1 MNANTRKLYIAGMG
15 MITPVGWNV
24 PMTVAAVNAGISAYA
39 ASGYANQQ
47 GQAITMAGVPAS
59 VFFESEAQIDEGVW
73 YSELHDHIIKMAI
86 IAIKEACGNQPIMQ
100 PVPLI
105 LGMPEILP
113 DVEHISATSL
123 ITNLVNNCQPWL
135 STQHCSTIDGGRAAG
150 MEALE
155 SAFRVM
161 DDVPGPFML
170 IGGSDSFRNYSRLR
184 PLGAAGRLSVIG
196 SADSFVPGEAAGF
209 LLLTRQPKLAL
220 VRNGHMIALHEPGVA
235 DEPGHLYSDQP
246 YRGDGLDQA
255 FKKALANQ
263 SEQSIH
269 IIYSSMNGENHWA
282 KEYGVAYLRNKGSF
296 KDPVRVVHPADCFGD
311 LGSATSAILVALA
324 AEHLFSSE
332 EATAHLVYT
341 SSDGAKRGAVVVEK
355 MPAAAPTNYSQTRR
369 TS

>member
-1 MNANTRKLYIAGMG
+1 MSADIRKLYIAGMG

-24 PMTVAAVNAGISAYA
+24 PMTAAAVKAGISAYA

-47 GQAITMAGVPAS
+47 GQAITMAGVPTS
-59 VFFESEAQIDEGVW
+59 VFFESDAQIDEGVW

-86 IAIKEACGNQPIMQ
+86 IAIKEACAKQPIMR

-135 STQHCSTIDGGRAAG
+135 RTQHCSTIAGGRAAG

-170 IGGSDSFRNYSRLR
+170 IGGSDSFRNYTRLR

-282 KEYGVAYLRNKGSF
+282 KESGVAYLRNKASF
-296 KDPVRVVHPADCFGD
+296 RDPVRVEHPADCFGD
-311 LGSATSAILVALA
+311 LGSATGAVLIALA
-324 AEHLFSSE
+324 AEHLFDDNDG
-332 EATAHLVYT
+332 ATSHLVYS
-341 SSDGAKRGAVVVEK
+341 SSDSAKRGAVVVK
-355 MPAAAPTNYSQTRR
+355 KVPVSA
-369 TS
+369 